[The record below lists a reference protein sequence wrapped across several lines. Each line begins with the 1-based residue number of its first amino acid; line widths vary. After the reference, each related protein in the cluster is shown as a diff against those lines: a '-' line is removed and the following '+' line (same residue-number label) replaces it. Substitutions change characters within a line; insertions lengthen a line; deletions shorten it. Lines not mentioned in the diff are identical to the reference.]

1 MRRRGKEEKQISF
14 NKNKCISK
22 GAPRHTPLYVTNP
35 VVAGPGHARTRSPS
49 GRRSRPGTPF
59 ATSEIY
65 LSAEVR
71 PPARLATR
79 RRPRPPQATVSVG
92 WLRRGRAS
100 WIPPTFL
107 PAARSLAPSP
117 MRRGMRKRARERL
130 SFSSFFLL
138 VLLLKALFLAG
149 RPPMRKRHFQIRH
162 RHLNVMTLNT
172 NLSIC

>member
-1 MRRRGKEEKQISF
+1 MRRRGKEETQISF

-71 PPARLATR
+71 PPAARPLGVGDPTATATSDRVGRLAEER
-79 RRPRPPQATVSVG
+79 ERKREGVLDPAHFLAGRSPARSFANEE
-92 WLRRGRAS
+92 RNEKERAS
-100 WIPPTFL
+100 D
-107 PAARSLAPSP
+107 
-117 MRRGMRKRARERL
+117 GGRERL
-130 SFSSFFLL
+130 SFRPSFSSFFSLRPFSWPTNEE
-138 VLLLKALFLAG
+138 KASSS
-149 RPPMRKRHFQIRH
+149 
-162 RHLNVMTLNT
+162 
-172 NLSIC
+172 LSRYGTPS